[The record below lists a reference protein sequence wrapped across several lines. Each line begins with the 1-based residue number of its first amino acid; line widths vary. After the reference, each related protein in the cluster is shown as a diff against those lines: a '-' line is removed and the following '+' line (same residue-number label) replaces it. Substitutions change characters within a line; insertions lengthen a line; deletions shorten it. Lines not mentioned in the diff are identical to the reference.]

1 VFVLGEN
8 TPINLTE
15 TFKVIKGTPEEEIP
29 KAELP
34 EEFWEE
40 LEDYCGRKLSEG
52 VTKRDI
58 RWHLN
63 NMISKAVYEIDPEHK
78 IFISHGGGSYS
89 VSIEVKHATD
99 DMEMLMLAIRE
110 LLISQ
115 GGKYKG

>member
-1 VFVLGEN
+1 LVLEY
-8 TPINLTE
+8 LASAR
-15 TFKVIKGTPEEEIP
+15 IP
-29 KAELP
+29 LLGSGLNFANGSTK
-34 EEFWEE
+34 
-40 LEDYCGRKLSEG
+40 
-52 VTKRDI
+52 TKRDI